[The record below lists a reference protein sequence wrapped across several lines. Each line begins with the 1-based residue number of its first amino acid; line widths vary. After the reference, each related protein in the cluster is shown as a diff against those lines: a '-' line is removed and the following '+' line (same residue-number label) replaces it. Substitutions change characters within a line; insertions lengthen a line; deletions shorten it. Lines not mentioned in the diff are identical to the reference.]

1 MRATLILVAA
11 LTITLAGCVPLQAEA
26 RYELTGTGTVNVN
39 YLAGGQQS
47 GDRQLPFTATATA
60 PLGAPNQFYISAIGS
75 EETGVLTC
83 RLFVNGELV
92 SEQSASGALPVV
104 TCSG

>member
-1 MRATLILVAA
+1 MRA
-11 LTITLAGCVPLQAEA
+11 LTIAVALTVALAGCVPLQAEA
-26 RYELTGTGTVNVN
+26 RYELTGTGTVKVN
-39 YLAGGQQS
+39 YIAGGQQS

-75 EETGVLTC
+75 EATGTLKC

-92 SEQSASGALPVV
+92 SEQSASGVLPVV

>member
-1 MRATLILVAA
+1 MRLLSAVLIVAVVP
-11 LTITLAGCVPLQAEA
+11 LAGCVPFQSEA
-26 RYELTGTGTVNVN
+26 RYELTGTGTVNVQ

-47 GDRQLPFTATATA
+47 GDRTLPFTATATA
-60 PLGAPNQFYISAIGS
+60 PMGAPNQFYISAIGS
-75 EETGVLTC
+75 EATGALTC
-83 RLFVNGELV
+83 RLYVNGELV

>member
-1 MRATLILVAA
+1 MRPLVA
-11 LTITLAGCVPLQAEA
+11 LTLLAVIPLTGCVPLQAEA

-47 GDRQLPFTATATA
+47 GDRTLPFTATATA

-75 EETGVLTC
+75 EETGTLTC
-83 RLFVNGELV
+83 RLYVNGELV